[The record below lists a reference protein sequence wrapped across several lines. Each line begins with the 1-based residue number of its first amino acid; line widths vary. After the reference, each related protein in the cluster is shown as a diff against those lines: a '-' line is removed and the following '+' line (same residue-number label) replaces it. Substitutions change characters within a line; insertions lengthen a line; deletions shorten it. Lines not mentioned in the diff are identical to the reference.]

1 MNTVDKPLV
10 VDLSSVPSALEGKWV
25 VFNEADHRPLGSG
38 ATPFAALAEAGLGE
52 GAEGILLAK
61 IPSSRFPIVA

>member
-25 VFNEADHRPLGSG
+25 VFNEADRRPLGSG
-38 ATPFAALAEAGLGE
+38 ATPLAALAQAGHAE

-61 IPSSRFPIVA
+61 IPSSRFQIVA